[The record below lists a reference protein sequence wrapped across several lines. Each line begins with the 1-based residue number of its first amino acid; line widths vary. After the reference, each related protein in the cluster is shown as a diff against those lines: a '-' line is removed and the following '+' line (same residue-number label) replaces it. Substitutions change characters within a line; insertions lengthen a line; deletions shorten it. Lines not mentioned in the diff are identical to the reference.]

1 MTLEDSVQAL
11 RLNVFRRA
19 EEFGN
24 GGPGAVLG
32 SAPDAFSYGVV
43 DVFEEAGA
51 VKLRF
56 TARGNPIYALGAND
70 PNDVV
75 DLFSFEMP

>member
-1 MTLEDSVQAL
+1 MRSIFL
-11 RLNVFRRA
+11 
-19 EEFGN
+19 GN

-32 SAPDAFSYGVV
+32 SAPDAFSCGLVE
-43 DVFEEAGA
+43 VFEDAGEPR
-51 VKLRF
+51 LRY
-56 TARGNPIYALGAND
+56 TARGNPDYLAGAND

>member
-1 MTLEDSVQAL
+1 MLEG
-11 RLNVFRRA
+11 RL
-19 EEFGN
+19 G

-43 DVFEEAGA
+43 DVVEEAAA

-56 TARGNPIYALGAND
+56 TARGNPIYLLGGND
-70 PNDVV
+70 PADVV